1 MSAKSDPGGL
11 TALERLNA
19 WFDGVEKVAVAASG
33 GVDSTTLAIL
43 AHRRLGTRCK
53 VFHSASPAVPPSA
66 SSRLEEIAKRE
77 GWVYEV
83 IDTGEF
89 DDPEYLANPVN
100 RCFFCKR
107 NLYGVLAPMVDGLL
121 LSGTNLDDLNDYRPG
136 LKAAEEFAVRHPYV
150 EVGIDKA
157 KVREIAAALGFADL
171 SQLPAAP
178 CLSSRVETGIPV
190 EPEALRLIDTVE
202 RYITGKMNIS
212 VARCRFRR
220 AGLVIELDKIS
231 FERMEEERCVLLRG
245 EIKDMAISAGFDL
258 PVDFA
263 VYRRG
268 SAFIQRDAK

>member
-1 MSAKSDPGGL
+1 MNAKNDLGGL
-11 TALERLNA
+11 TAVERLNA
-19 WFDGVEKVAVAASG
+19 WFDVAEKVAVAASG

-66 SSRLEEIAKRE
+66 SSRLEEIAKHE
-77 GWVYEV
+77 GWLYEV
-83 IDTGEF
+83 VDTGEF

-107 NLYGVLAPMVDGLL
+107 NLYGVLTPMVDGLL
-121 LSGTNLDDLNDYRPG
+121 LSGTNLDDLSDYRPG

-150 EVGIDKA
+150 EVGVDKA
-157 KVREIAAALGFADL
+157 KVREIAATLGYADL

-178 CLSSRVETGIPV
+178 CLSSRVETGIRV

-202 RYITGKMNIS
+202 RYISGEMNTS

-220 AGLVIELDKIS
+220 DGLVVELDKAS
-231 FERMEEERCVLLRG
+231 FESMEEERRVLLRD
-245 EIKDMAISAGFDL
+245 EIEDMAISVGFHL

-268 SAFIQRDAK
+268 SAFIQRDGK

>member
-1 MSAKSDPGGL
+1 MSAKNDLAGL
-11 TALERLNA
+11 TTLERLNA
-19 WFDGVEKVAVAASG
+19 WFDVAEKVAVAASG

-77 GWVYEV
+77 GWLYEV
-83 IDTGEF
+83 VDTGEF
-89 DDPEYLANPVN
+89 NDPEYVANPVN

-107 NLYGVLAPMVDGLL
+107 NLYGVLAPMADALL
-121 LSGTNLDDLNDYRPG
+121 LSGTNLDDLSDFRPG

-150 EVGIDKA
+150 EVGVDKA
-157 KVREIAAALGFADL
+157 KVREIAAALGYANL

-178 CLSSRVETGIPV
+178 CLSSRIETGIPV
-190 EPEALRLIDTVE
+190 EPKALRLIDTVE
-202 RYITGKMNIS
+202 RYISGEMNIS

-220 AGLVIELDKIS
+220 DGLVIELDKTS
-231 FERMEEERCVLLRG
+231 FESIEEERRTSLRDKI
-245 EIKDMAISAGFDL
+245 EDMAISVGFNL